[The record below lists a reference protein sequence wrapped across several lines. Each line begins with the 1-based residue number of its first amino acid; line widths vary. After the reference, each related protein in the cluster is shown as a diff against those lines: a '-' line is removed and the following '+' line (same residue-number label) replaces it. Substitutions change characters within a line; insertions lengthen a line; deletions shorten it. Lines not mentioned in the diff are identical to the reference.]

1 MKEIRRTVSQSVIAA
16 VLLAGCNLSKSPLE
30 GVVHPIP
37 VYEPSSVIGMEPG
50 DDADDWG
57 DERTRGITWTLT
69 TDDGMEK
76 VVSFYKSELPQ
87 ARQTEEDGSLTF
99 EYLPDGA
106 VKGELITIEIRP
118 GEIKITEIVPESKR
132 P

>member
-1 MKEIRRTVSQSVIAA
+1 
-16 VLLAGCNLSKSPLE
+16 
-30 GVVHPIP
+30 
-37 VYEPSSVIGMEPG
+37 
-50 DDADDWG
+50 
-57 DERTRGITWTLT
+57 
-69 TDDGMEK
+69 
-76 VVSFYKSELPQ
+76 VSFYKSELPQ